1 MTTVAH
7 HDLIDLKQVLAN
19 QRALGKRF
27 LWLLLVPFVLT
38 GIMLV
43 TLLYTMERVSDV
55 EVVTTRLEVDRYL
68 QMEGNYKWAVGRYE
82 QLATAHPSASILARL
97 GLLYFQADPSNQKIA
112 IATLE
117 QAKQLDP
124 NNWEVYRSLT
134 YIYTTNKQTEN
145 AIEAGKM
152 ALALDPLDS
161 GTYNNLAW
169 CYTTSPDNGMRNLQL
184 AETYALKAI
193 ELTHERHA
201 EYYDTLAQVYVA
213 KGDRAQAIS
222 AFRNAIRLARPGHS
236 ETYQN
241 HLRQNYPDE
250 RV

>member
-1 MTTVAH
+1 ML
-7 HDLIDLKQVLAN
+7 LI
-19 QRALGKRF
+19 
-27 LWLLLVPFVLT
+27 VPIVIAGVITAIFFYFSTRLT
-38 GIMLV
+38 
-43 TLLYTMERVSDV
+43 DV
-55 EVVTTRLEVDRYL
+55 EVVTSRLEVDRYL

-82 QLATAHPSASILARL
+82 QLAKAHPSASILARL
-97 GLLYFQADPSNQKIA
+97 GVLYFQADKGNEKIA

-134 YIYTTNKQTEN
+134 YIYTTIKQSEN

-169 CYTTSPDNGMRNLQL
+169 CYTTAPSAGIRNLQL

-213 KGDRAQAIS
+213 KGERAKAVS
-222 AFRNAIRLARPGHS
+222 AFRNAIRLAHPGHA

-241 HLRQNYPDE
+241 HLRESYPDE